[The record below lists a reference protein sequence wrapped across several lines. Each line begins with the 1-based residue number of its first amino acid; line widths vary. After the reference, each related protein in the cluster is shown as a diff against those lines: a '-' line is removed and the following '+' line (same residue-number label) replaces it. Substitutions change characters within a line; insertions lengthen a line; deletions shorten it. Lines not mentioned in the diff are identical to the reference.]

1 MEQVNRN
8 EEQTFVPTLED
19 EFRKYH
25 DRRTG
30 MITPKGSLTV
40 YAEDFGVPKEVLKQE
55 EDWYNDGQ
63 PSPFADDEEFY
74 EAQTYCFYAEDRP
87 HKCLDNVTVRRT
99 ISMTLWRGL
108 MTVDFYD
115 YADLSRYG
123 DYSERI
129 EDIPINELIK
139 ALKVRT

>member
-40 YAEDFGVPKEVLKQE
+40 YAEDFGEALLFMLKILASQRK
-55 EDWYNDGQ
+55 
-63 PSPFADDEEFY
+63 S
-74 EAQTYCFYAEDRP
+74 
-87 HKCLDNVTVRRT
+87 
-99 ISMTLWRGL
+99 
-108 MTVDFYD
+108 
-115 YADLSRYG
+115 
-123 DYSERI
+123 
-129 EDIPINELIK
+129 
-139 ALKVRT
+139 